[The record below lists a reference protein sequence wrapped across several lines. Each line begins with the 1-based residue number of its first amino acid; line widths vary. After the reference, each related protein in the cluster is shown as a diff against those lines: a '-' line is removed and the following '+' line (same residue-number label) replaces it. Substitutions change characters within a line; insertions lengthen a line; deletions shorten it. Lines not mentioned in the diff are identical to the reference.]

1 MADPHAPLL
10 ALVLTGGGAR
20 AAYQVGFLRF
30 LARVCPDLDIP
41 ILTGVSAGAINAAH
55 LASHRGNLAEAVR
68 DLEAIWRQISPAAVF
83 RSDSWTL
90 SRNLLGWMESFL
102 TGGKRAKAAHRG
114 FMDTSPLEAFLT
126 SHLDNRNGV
135 LLGVQEK
142 IDDGRLKALGITT
155 TDYGTGQAVT
165 WVQGRQIDAWR
176 RPHRRS
182 RETELTTQHVLAS
195 AALPLLF
202 PAVSL
207 EGSWHGD
214 GGLRLTAPLSP
225 AMHLGAERILAV
237 SNRYRRSQSEA
248 DESVIHGYPPAA
260 QIIGTMM
267 NAMFLDMLDFD
278 AANME
283 RFNGLIAQLPSS
295 ERDGLKPVQT
305 MVLRPSADLGRL
317 SAQFEKQ
324 LPRSLRFFTR
334 GFGTRET
341 DAPDS
346 LSLLMFQP
354 DYIEHLMQLGERD
367 AKAQADTLSSFLKG
381 Q

>member
-1 MADPHAPLL
+1 M
-10 ALVLTGGGAR
+10 
-20 AAYQVGFLRF
+20 
-30 LARVCPDLDIP
+30 
-41 ILTGVSAGAINAAH
+41 
-55 LASHRGNLAEAVR
+55 
-68 DLEAIWRQISPAAVF
+68 
-83 RSDSWTL
+83 
-90 SRNLLGWMESFL
+90 
-102 TGGKRAKAAHRG
+102 
-114 FMDTSPLEAFLT
+114 
-126 SHLDNRNGV
+126 
-135 LLGVQEK
+135 
-142 IDDGRLKALGITT
+142 
-155 TDYGTGQAVT
+155 
-165 WVQGRQIDAWR
+165 
-176 RPHRRS
+176 
-182 RETELTTQHVLAS
+182 LAS
-195 AALPLLF
+195 AALPLRF

-225 AMHLGAERILAV
+225 AMRLGAERILAV

-260 QIIGTMM
+260 QIIGTML

-354 DYIEHLMQLGERD
+354 DYIDHLMQLGERD